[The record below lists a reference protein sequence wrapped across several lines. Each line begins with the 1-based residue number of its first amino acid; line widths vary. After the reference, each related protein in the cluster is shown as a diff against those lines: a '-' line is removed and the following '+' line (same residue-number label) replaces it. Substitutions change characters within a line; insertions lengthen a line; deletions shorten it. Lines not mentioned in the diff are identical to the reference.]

1 MKIKHFAT
9 ILFLLTL
16 VLSCDK
22 LPSNG
27 DLDGKWMLEH
37 SYVRSTP
44 EASFDV
50 HTDRRTES
58 ISWNFQ
64 LDLLSIVS
72 HAIHNGETTETVA
85 RFSVN
90 GDRLDITKT
99 YIHYRDRDVELT
111 DPNTTCLEGVG
122 IRGYADSYRI
132 VSLSSGH
139 LILCSDTDSL
149 IFAKK

>member
-27 DLDGKWMLEH
+27 DLDGTWMLEH

-44 EASFDV
+44 DASFDI
-50 HTDRRTES
+50 HTDRRAES

-64 LDLLSIVS
+64 LDLLSIV
-72 HAIHNGETTETVA
+72 
-85 RFSVN
+85 
-90 GDRLDITKT
+90 L
-99 YIHYRDRDVELT
+99 
-111 DPNTTCLEGVG
+111 
-122 IRGYADSYRI
+122 
-132 VSLSSGH
+132 
-139 LILCSDTDSL
+139 SL
-149 IFAKK
+149 IHI

>member
-44 EASFDV
+44 DASFDV
-50 HTDRRTES
+50 HTDRRAES

-111 DPNTTCLEGVG
+111 DPNTTEKTNKNL
-122 IRGYADSYRI
+122 
-132 VSLSSGH
+132 LS
-139 LILCSDTDSL
+139 TTTKSL
-149 IFAKK
+149 IKTQSLFNHAKRHTNLQSH